1 MADTYDL
8 GSLTGSASDYMGFG
22 YQPFG
27 GGAATAP
34 IEYTGTPTE
43 YVSNAAIQGYTPT
56 FNFDFSSFLPST
68 SFAPQTTGLYSYQAP
83 TAFAGPVSQPSYES
97 LQPLYQS
104 AMQPLP
110 PIIGE
115 YGGTRGADLRSG
127 LYDTTGL
134 TGAPAAGEAPTAQQP
149 AAGLFGIKGLSTGD
163 LLKAALG
170 IGGGLMGM
178 QAQQK
183 AAEEAAAARREYEE
197 ASRKAAEELRGLG
210 QPYLTQGGA
219 ALSMAAQGA
228 LSPAQQ
234 QQYQAAQAQL
244 AQSAARSGGVGA
256 IQTQQA
262 LQNMYQQALQNQQ
275 NMALQLLGPG
285 NELAYRA
292 VMENMRGTQGG
303 LQMELQ
309 LAQAANQAS
318 MNMYGALASMIG
330 GTRSA

>member
-27 GGAATAP
+27 GAAVEAP
-34 IEYTGTPTE
+34 QYTGTATD
-43 YVSNAAIQGYTPT
+43 YVTSAPIQGYTPT
-56 FNFDFSSFLPST
+56 FNFDFSSFLPTT
-68 SFAPQTTGLYSYQAP
+68 SFAPGYTSADYFGSAGGSQAKFPTFGYQPIGGGFAPPATAFTPPPVITP
-83 TAFAGPVSQPSYES
+83 TA
-97 LQPLYQS
+97 
-104 AMQPLP
+104 
-110 PIIGE
+110 PIA
-115 YGGTRGADLRSG
+115 RGAPVAIEAPGEDRKLA
-127 LYDTTGL
+127 
-134 TGAPAAGEAPTAQQP
+134 GAPSPET
-149 AAGLFGIKGLSTGD
+149 AGLFGIKGLSTGD
-163 LLKAALG
+163 LLKIVLG
-170 IGGGLMGM
+170 IGGGFMGM

-183 AAEEAAAARREYEE
+183 AAEEAAAARREYEA
-197 ASRKAAEELRGLG
+197 ASRQAADELRILG
-210 QPYLTQGGA
+210 KPYLTQGQA
-219 ALSMAAQGA
+219 ALSTAAGGG
-228 LSPAQQ
+228 LSPAEQQ
-234 QQYQAAQAQL
+234 LYQAGQAQL

-262 LQNMYQQALQNQQ
+262 LQRMYQQGIQNTQ